1 MCKLVYKKYY
11 KVKDKK
17 YICKN
22 VYKRA
27 GWVNQIDF
35 YIKGGQQGGGGQH
48 NTPTFTILFYVTIAY
63 YKYIVTG

>member
-1 MCKLVYKKYY
+1 MKC
-11 KVKDKK
+11 KK

-22 VYKRA
+22 VYKWA
-27 GWVNQIDF
+27 GWANQIDF
-35 YIKGGQQGGGGQH
+35 YYKWATLGEGGQH